1 MLRLAIFVLIACAT
15 GARADYVEPPRGSE
29 TREALLDALRPH
41 IEWMLG
47 APVEFVVW
55 DLRVSGD
62 VAFFS
67 GWAQRPGGGEI
78 VIADT
83 PGARREELDP
93 EVGDGATVQ
102 ALYRLS
108 GKTWVAV
115 HQGISAT
122 DVWYSW
128 EPICREYR
136 AVIPEACEGK

>member
-1 MLRLAIFVLIACAT
+1 MWRIVVLGLAVLASA
-15 GARADYVEPPRGSE
+15 ARADFVEPARGTE
-29 TREALLDALRPH
+29 TRKALMDALRPH

-47 APVEFVVW
+47 PPVEFVVW

-78 VIADT
+78 VMADT
-83 PGARREELDP
+83 PAARRGEIDP
-93 EVGDGATVQ
+93 YVGDGATVQ

-115 HQGISAT
+115 HSGISAT

-128 EPICREYR
+128 EPLCREYR
-136 AVIPEACEGK
+136 AVIPEACQGM